1 MLDKAK
7 REVALGQ
14 AEIRTIIK
22 VPKAGNI
29 AGDWFSTGAI
39 KRGAE
44 ARLIRDSVVI
54 YTGKVD
60 SLRRFK
66 EDVGEV
72 KQGFECGILLD
83 RYQDIKIGDVIE
95 AYRNGRGRADGAV
108 GRRCGANVTVEAT
121 AIGVTDSRSRSARRS
136 VRSWA
141 MSFATSAS
149 DSLTVTDV
157 RLMPDLSFG
166 AGIRVDS
173 RR

>member
-1 MLDKAK
+1 MCIRD
-7 REVALGQ
+7 R

-29 AGDWFSTGAI
+29 AGCMVLDGAI

-95 AYRNGRGRADGAV
+95 AYRTEEVAQ
-108 GRRCGANVTVEAT
+108 TE
-121 AIGVTDSRSRSARRS
+121 
-136 VRSWA
+136 
-141 MSFATSAS
+141 
-149 DSLTVTDV
+149 L
-157 RLMPDLSFG
+157 
-166 AGIRVDS
+166 
-173 RR
+173 